1 MFNNLKAE
9 MTRHGVSKKQLAQK
23 LLNMSEWT
31 LNRKLNGS
39 SQFTLADM
47 SKIKEVFRDSTI
59 SYLFFEALENA

>member
-23 LLNMSEWT
+23 LNMSEWT
-31 LNRKLNGS
+31 LNRKLNGL

>member
-9 MTRHGVSKKQLAQK
+9 MTRRGVSKKQLAQK
-23 LLNMSEWT
+23 LNMSEWT
-31 LNRKLNGS
+31 LNRKLNGL